1 MADKNA
7 GGTAQRTAL
16 QESRSFTIVL
26 IGGVMFMVL
35 LVCGLTIWNVHKDET
50 RDAAIEKAYNIKIVA
65 HGKEQTLIVRN
76 DSESIQCDRPVDLKR
91 PMNCDDAVKIAAVH
105 P

>member
-1 MADKNA
+1 MAEETP
-7 GGTAQRTAL
+7 GGRAPRTSL

-26 IGGVMFMVL
+26 IGGVMLVVL
-35 LVCGLTIWNVHKDET
+35 LACGLTIWNVQTKAT
-50 RDAAIEKAYNIKIVA
+50 SDAAIEKAYNVKIVA

-76 DSESIQCDRPVDLKR
+76 DGKSIQCDLPVDLKQS
-91 PMNCDDAVKIAAVH
+91 MSCDGSLKIAAVH